1 MSANIKTLGV
11 GHWREKRGTVNW
23 VSCGSCEGWF
33 HVNGKLLDEVRAG
46 RSYFHC
52 SHCQDEFGFE
62 TAREIVLVPA
72 G

>member
-1 MSANIKTLGV
+1 MSANIKILGR

-33 HVNGKLLDEVRAG
+33 HVNEKLLGEVEAG

-52 SHCQDEFGFE
+52 SHCQEKFGFE
-62 TAREIVLVPA
+62 DAREIIMLPA